1 MSTPR
6 FLLGA
11 VTVLLALL
19 LQVTVVGRLPL
30 PGSAP
35 DLVLLLVVAFALA
48 EGQLSGMVTGF
59 VAGLLADAVSDHQL
73 GRLALTYTVV
83 GYLCG
88 LAEDD
93 TERSTVQPFTA
104 VALGSLAGLAAY
116 AGEGVLLGDV
126 RIGIHSVIRSAIS
139 SVPYDVVLTPFVV
152 PLVAGL
158 VRRLDPDPLR
168 RL

>member
-1 MSTPR
+1 MTVQR

-11 VTVLLALL
+11 VTVITALL
-19 LQVTVVGRLPL
+19 LQLAVIGRLPL
-30 PGSAP
+30 PGAAP
-35 DLVLLLVVAFALA
+35 DLLLVVVVAFALA
-48 EGQLSGMVTGF
+48 EGPLSGVITGF

-73 GRLALTYTVV
+73 GRLALAYVVV
-83 GYLCG
+83 GYVTG
-88 LAEDD
+88 LLQDD
-93 TERSTVQPFTA
+93 TDRSTVQPFAA

-116 AGEGVLLGDV
+116 AGEGILLGDV
-126 RIGIHSVIRSAIS
+126 RIGLHSVVRSAIS

-152 PLVAGL
+152 PLVAAL